1 MIGFGIT
8 DNLATW
14 THHSTGA
21 MGTSVQFRVDGLETL
36 MIFTLW
42 LSKIAMENGPF
53 TDDFPITTSIY
64 TGFSMVTSNNQKV
77 NIFQGCA

>member
-21 MGTSVQFRVDGLETL
+21 MVLEQFRVEGLETL

-53 TDDFPITTSIY
+53 TDDFPSTTSIY
-64 TGFSMVTSNNQKV
+64 SGFSMVTSNNQKV